1 RLYYFGDYD
10 YAETEN
16 MQLDAL
22 ESILNIK
29 LIERLR
35 EAESGVYGVSAGASY
50 AKYPRY
56 RYSFSIAY
64 GTSPDM
70 VEPLMRS
77 ALDEINKIKRNGPE
91 QVDIEK
97 FVSEQKRQ
105 LEVQLRENGFW
116 LGHLSGAY
124 QRDEDPAYI
133 LNYVDELG
141 KVTAESVKAV
151 ANKYLGE
158 ERLIKFILMPERQ

>member
-1 RLYYFGDYD
+1 
-10 YAETEN
+10 

-50 AKYPRY
+50 AKYPRH
-56 RYSFSIAY
+56 RYSFSVAY
-64 GTSPDM
+64 GTSPEM
-70 VEPLMRS
+70 VEPLMAS
-77 ALDEINKIKRNGPE
+77 ALDEINKIKEHGPE

-97 FVSEQKRQ
+97 FVSEQRRQ

-133 LNYVDELG
+133 LTYLDELK
-141 KVTAESVKAV
+141 KVTPESVKAV
-151 ANKYLGE
+151 ANKYLVGE
-158 ERLIKFILMPERQ
+158 RRFRFVLMPEG